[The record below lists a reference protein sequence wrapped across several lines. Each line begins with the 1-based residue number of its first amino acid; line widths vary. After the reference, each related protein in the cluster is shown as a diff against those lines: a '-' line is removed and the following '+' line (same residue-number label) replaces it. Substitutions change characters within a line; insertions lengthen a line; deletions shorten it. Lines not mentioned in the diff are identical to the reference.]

1 MNDHWICRESY
12 RNTNTVVLFVSALM
26 EQNTYNHIRG
36 QGSCPYYTDQWVD
49 RETIS
54 SDLWN
59 SFVTKWMVN
68 YNPTINCVCAMWIQV
83 SKAIFVV

>member
-36 QGSCPYYTDQWVD
+36 QGSCPYYTDQ
-49 RETIS
+49 
-54 SDLWN
+54 
-59 SFVTKWMVN
+59 
-68 YNPTINCVCAMWIQV
+68 
-83 SKAIFVV
+83 